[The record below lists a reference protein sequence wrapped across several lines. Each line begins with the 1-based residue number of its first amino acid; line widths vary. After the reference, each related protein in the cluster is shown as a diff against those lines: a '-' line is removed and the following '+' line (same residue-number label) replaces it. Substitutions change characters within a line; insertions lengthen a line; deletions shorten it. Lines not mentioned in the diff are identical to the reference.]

1 MKHDSN
7 DVKQLGAQV
16 VSYVAHSVD
25 RPLDVA
31 TISTFLPMLVTG
43 TKEKNTVVKIS
54 SESALISLLRL
65 RADKTTLQVCGAI
78 VVISSGVLQS
88 WENNVVMEKSWKMG
102 KKLTDFLFVYT
113 VQSNLV
119 ITRSS
124 GGIFWD
130 RGISE
135 ARYRFCRQVFSFSFF
150 SPLLFEE
157 RNQSRCPKQ
166 VGFFAV
172 GSQDEAKLFYNNLII
187 FPKPRYKKSIQ
198 EA

>member
-31 TISTFLPMLVTG
+31 TISTFLPMLVNG

-65 RADKTTLQVCGAI
+65 RADKTTLQVRVAI
-78 VVISSGVLQS
+78 VVISS
-88 WENNVVMEKSWKMG
+88 WEKKIVMEKSWKIR

-113 VQSNLV
+113 V
-119 ITRSS
+119 
-124 GGIFWD
+124 
-130 RGISE
+130 
-135 ARYRFCRQVFSFSFF
+135 
-150 SPLLFEE
+150 
-157 RNQSRCPKQ
+157 
-166 VGFFAV
+166 
-172 GSQDEAKLFYNNLII
+172 
-187 FPKPRYKKSIQ
+187 
-198 EA
+198 